1 MKTRFILI
9 FAILFTLFQKGAG
22 QAVGDPAPGFS
33 VDLLGGGNFSLDAQE
48 GKVVLIFFFGNGC
61 PFCITSG
68 PSVEELY
75 NSYKADPDFV
85 AVGLDT
91 WNSSSSETSVEG
103 FKNASGVTFPLALL
117 AGSVS
122 TSYGI
127 TYDRLVVIDRD
138 GKIRHKGTTAAVND
152 AAGANTA
159 IAAALADEGMVM
171 TSLENHDPEEFGV
184 YPLPANEVLYFTT
197 NGQNASTANLQI
209 YDISGKIQMNTDLAL
224 SSDEGTFS
232 ADVSKLKAGVY
243 FYKFKRQGEEQKGKI
258 LIQ

>member
-9 FAILFTLFQKGAG
+9 FAILFTLFQPGTS
-22 QAVGDPAPGFS
+22 QTVGDPAPGFS
-33 VDLLGGGNFSLDAQE
+33 VDLLGGGNFSLAAQE

-152 AAGANTA
+152 VTGTNTA

-171 TSLENHDPEEFGV
+171 TSLENHDPEEFSV
-184 YPLPANEVLYFTT
+184 YPLPANEILYF
-197 NGQNASTANLQI
+197 STGMQAVSLANLAI
-209 YDISGKIQMNTDLAL
+209 YDMSGKKQMEKTLA
-224 SSDEGTFS
+224 SGNNDGSYPV
-232 ADVSKLKAGVY
+232 DVSKLKAGVY
-243 FYKFKRQGEEQKGKI
+243 FYTFRSQGQEQKGKI